1 MLIIYLHFKDY
12 NKITNVYYYLRK
24 LSLYWRSNKM
34 KTLVVF
40 LKELKSERMLTLFD
54 PKWLKGTFLTH
65 LTCYIQKPQ
74 VD

>member
-1 MLIIYLHFKDY
+1 
-12 NKITNVYYYLRK
+12 
-24 LSLYWRSNKM
+24 M

-54 PKWLKGTFLTH
+54 PKWLKGTFLRH